1 MGVVMSV
8 NAVSGR
14 FSPESNATLIDTNGF
29 LNGVTDSRWVII
41 TFGNCSGA
49 IIGSQLSCGHLSVL

>member
-14 FSPESNATLIDTNGF
+14 FSPESNAALIDTNGF
-29 LNGVTDSRWVII
+29 LNGVTDSR
-41 TFGNCSGA
+41 
-49 IIGSQLSCGHLSVL
+49 